1 MGQMGAFRRE
11 VKPNRGQVPGLDLAA
26 ARAYHFG
33 QACDEGPLIPFRDTG
48 PLRMIPEDL
57 SDQPL
62 IRTIAAM
69 PRFHRIAA
77 LCVMVAAGAFVATGE
92 FSSVGSAQDAEGK
105 ESPTPAAPETA
116 ATPALRT
123 VAAVKPAFID
133 HARAIR
139 LSGIT
144 AADKRVELA
153 ARADGVIATLALEKG
168 GTVAADALIMTLE
181 GPETVAQ
188 KEIARIAL
196 AQKERDLEV
205 AEKLFAGGSTSESN
219 LTNAR
224 SARDAALAEL
234 NRAQASADRLELKA
248 PFAGI
253 VDALSVELGEW
264 VQTGTPVATI
274 LSLDPILVKAEVS
287 EVDLGSVSVGSTAR
301 VRLVNGTEMEGTVRL
316 VAREATAETRT
327 YPVEIA
333 LPNPDLAL
341 PSGMTAEVALIA
353 APARAVVVPRSI
365 ITLSEAG
372 ELGLRVVGE
381 DGLAQFAA
389 VTIIDDTPDGLVVTG
404 VPDGVRIITAG
415 QDLVQN
421 GEPVEVAPEVG
432 Q

>member
-1 MGQMGAFRRE
+1 
-11 VKPNRGQVPGLDLAA
+11 
-26 ARAYHFG
+26 
-33 QACDEGPLIPFRDTG
+33 
-48 PLRMIPEDL
+48 
-57 SDQPL
+57 
-62 IRTIAAM
+62 
-69 PRFHRIAA
+69 
-77 LCVMVAAGAFVATGE
+77 MVAAGAFVATGE
-92 FSSVGSAQDAEGK
+92 FSSVGSAQETGGK
-105 ESPTPAAPETA
+105 ESPTETA
-116 ATPALRT
+116 TGTAAVPFVRT
-123 VAAVKPAFID
+123 VAAVEPAFVD

-144 AADKRVELA
+144 AADKRVDLA

-168 GTVAADALIMTLE
+168 MMVAADTLVMTLE

-188 KEIARIAL
+188 EKIAEIAL

-205 AEKLFAGGSTSESN
+205 AERLFAGGSTSESN

-234 NRAQASADRLELKA
+234 NRAQAAADRLELKA
-248 PFAGI
+248 PFGGI
-253 VDALSVELGEW
+253 VDSLSVELGEW

-287 EVDLGSVSVGSTAR
+287 EIDLGSVSVGSTAQ

-316 VAREATAETRT
+316 VAREASAQTRT

-333 LPNPDLAL
+333 LPNPDLSL

-353 APARAVVVPRSI
+353 APLRAVVVPRSI
-365 ITLSEAG
+365 ITLSDKG
-372 ELGLRVVGE
+372 ELGLRVVGD

-404 VPDGVRIITAG
+404 VPEDVRIITAG
-415 QDLVQN
+415 QDLVRN

>member
-1 MGQMGAFRRE
+1 
-11 VKPNRGQVPGLDLAA
+11 
-26 ARAYHFG
+26 
-33 QACDEGPLIPFRDTG
+33 
-48 PLRMIPEDL
+48 
-57 SDQPL
+57 
-62 IRTIAAM
+62 
-69 PRFHRIAA
+69 
-77 LCVMVAAGAFVATGE
+77 MVAAGAFVATGE
-92 FSSVGSAQDAEGK
+92 FSSVGSAQEAEGK
-105 ESPTPAAPETA
+105 ESLTEALPETA
-116 ATPALRT
+116 AAPALRT
-123 VAAVKPAFID
+123 VAAVEPVFVD

-168 GTVAADALIMTLE
+168 GMVVADALVMTLE

-196 AQKERDLEV
+196 SQKERDLEV

-253 VDALSVELGEW
+253 VDTLSVELGEW

-274 LSLDPILVKAEVS
+274 LSLDPILVMAEVS

-316 VAREATAETRT
+316 VAREASAQTRT

-333 LPNPDLAL
+333 LPNPDLTL
-341 PSGMTAEVALIA
+341 PSGMTAEVSLIA
-353 APARAVVVPRSI
+353 APQRAVVVPRSI

-372 ELGLRVVGE
+372 DLGLRVVGD
-381 DGLAQFAA
+381 DGLAQFAV
-389 VTIIDDTPDGLVVTG
+389 VTIFDDTPDGLVVTG
-404 VPDGVRIITAG
+404 VPEGVRIITAG

-421 GEPVEVAPEVG
+421 GEQVEVAPEVG